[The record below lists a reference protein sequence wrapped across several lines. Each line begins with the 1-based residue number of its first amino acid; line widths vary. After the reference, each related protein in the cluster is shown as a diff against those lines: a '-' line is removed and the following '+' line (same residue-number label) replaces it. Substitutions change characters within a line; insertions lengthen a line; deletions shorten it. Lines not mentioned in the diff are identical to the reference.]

1 MKNTDNITDKL
12 EAVAVNLDKLEA
24 YNNLILDYLEKAEEN
39 VESEK
44 EETIR
49 LYDLER
55 TLKDHLYLSF
65 TIKEKIKAS
74 SDTLAS
80 AIEQLTEEE

>member
-55 TLKDHLYLSF
+55 TLKDQLYLSF

>member
-24 YNNLILDYLEKAEEN
+24 YNNLILDYLEKAEKN

-55 TLKDHLYLSF
+55 TLKDHLHLSF